1 MRNRNR
7 NRRRNTVPP
16 IKVSISEAEIMADLR
31 YPVSAR
37 DRPAAARSLGRKTR
51 R

>member
-7 NRRRNTVPP
+7 NRRRNTVLPM
-16 IKVSISEAEIMADLR
+16 KVSISEAEIMADLR
-31 YPVSAR
+31 YPASAQ
-37 DRPAAARSLGRKTR
+37 DRPEVGRSLGRKTR